1 MEPTILHDSMTNNL
15 TSSSNSPAEPAEQH
29 NQNAQC
35 AAPAIPS
42 LDSLLVEKAR
52 RSLKEFIRTAWP
64 IVEPSPLI
72 WGWHIDA
79 IAEHL
84 EAITAGQ
91 LKRLLITIPPR
102 HGKSL
107 IVSVLWSSWE
117 WATRPEGRWLF
128 ASYAESLSI
137 RDNVK
142 ARRLIQSAWYQRNW
156 GNVFQFAG
164 DQNEKRKVETDRGGH
179 RIAVG
184 TGGSATGEGGDR
196 LVVDDGHNVKEAESD
211 EVRKSVLEWHD
222 QVWSTRGNDPKTT
235 ARVIV
240 GQRVHADDL
249 AGHVLEQGGWGH
261 LSLPAEFEGDNR
273 VTSIGWTDPRKQI
286 GELLRPEQFGP
297 AEIAVSKRVLGS
309 YAYSA
314 QFQQRPSPRSEEGRV
329 GKECR

>member
-1 MEPTILHDSMTNNL
+1 LSEPQEQLQNL
-15 TSSSNSPAEPAEQH
+15 RAEL
-29 NQNAQC
+29 C
-35 AAPAIPS
+35 
-42 LDSLLVEKAR
+42 R

-64 IVEPSPLI
+64 IIEPSPLV

-79 IAEHL
+79 IIEHL

-107 IVSVLWSSWE
+107 IVSVLWPCWE
-117 WATRPEGRWLF
+117 WASRPEGRWLF
-128 ASYAESLSI
+128 ASYAESLAI

-142 ARRLIQSAWYQRNW
+142 ARRLVLSAWYQRNW
-156 GNVFQFAG
+156 DHVFQFAG

-196 LVVDDGHNVKEAESD
+196 LIIDDAHNVKEVESD
-211 EVRKSVLEWHD
+211 DIRKGVLDWHD

-249 AGHVLEQGGWGH
+249 AGHVLEQGGWEH

-273 VTSIGWTDPRKQI
+273 VTSIGWTDPRKQS
-286 GELLRPEQFGP
+286 GELLWPEQFGP

-314 QFQQRPSPRSEEGRV
+314 QFQQRPSPAG
-329 GKECR
+329 GGILT